1 MDPSQF
7 ATSNRG
13 KVAVVTGAG
22 RGATLALIDVDVEAL
37 ETTKAAAH
45 NVQDRQS
52 HVETYGLDI
61 TDPGAVQ
68 STFKSIAATLGRVD
82 ILVNNAGITRLH
94 LFAEEEGFDD
104 FWRTVEVNF
113 KGTMLCIHAVL
124 PGMVEQK
131 SGCII
136 NMASRAATVDGPKS
150 VGYNAS
156 KAALVRAT
164 GSLQEDLASMGLGE
178 QVHTYCLHPGS
189 VWGDILTGNTTA
201 EQQEQLPPIF
211 KDVPELA
218 AGTVAY
224 LSTGRGKALRGL
236 YFDCRQD
243 IERVASFGRETLQR
257 AGFWSTTTLLLYSTT
272 LLPQTDLANLIS
284 SLRRCRLPK
293 PPRLWS
299 LDKSLPPAAGDDL
312 PETPPTPEDARNA
325 GHGSLGGEPTPTGPT
340 SIRSHNGFLGPVK
353 IGALLASKTAALS
366 WRLDQAIAG
375 WDSALLLSKWAH
387 GLEMAGSDN
396 PPNSEEAQIVT
407 DLKSLLAE
415 IDVGGLHY
423 DRNHSLAAMLAQV
436 WASFLDDTWEWGV
449 TPNMGSILRLLSN
462 EYQERFTAAMPPS

>member
-22 RGATLALIDVDVEAL
+22 RGIGRAIAIALANTGATLALIDVDVEAL
-37 ETTKAAAH
+37 EPTKAAAR

-61 TDPGAVQ
+61 TDPGA
-68 STFKSIAATLGRVD
+68 
-82 ILVNNAGITRLH
+82 
-94 LFAEEEGFDD
+94 EEGFDD

-178 QVHTYCLHPGS
+178 QVHAYCLHPGS
-189 VWGDILTGNTTA
+189 VWGDIITGNITA

-257 AGFWSTTTLLLYSTT
+257 AGLYSLATRFPCLDMRMNPDLSSAGRLLLYYSTLLLYY
-272 LLPQTDLANLIS
+272 Q
-284 SLRRCRLPK
+284 
-293 PPRLWS
+293 LWS

-340 SIRSHNGFLGPVK
+340 SIRCAPSPAAPLELPDMSPQWVSGSREDWSPAGQQDGGSFV
-353 IGALLASKTAALS
+353 AS
-366 WRLDQAIAG
+366 
-375 WDSALLLSKWAH
+375 
-387 GLEMAGSDN
+387 
-396 PPNSEEAQIVT
+396 
-407 DLKSLLAE
+407 
-415 IDVGGLHY
+415 
-423 DRNHSLAAMLAQV
+423 
-436 WASFLDDTWEWGV
+436 
-449 TPNMGSILRLLSN
+449 
-462 EYQERFTAAMPPS
+462 

>member
-22 RGATLALIDVDVEAL
+22 RGIGRAIAIALANTGATLALIDVDVEAL
-37 ETTKAAAH
+37 EPTKAAAR

-178 QVHTYCLHPGS
+178 QVHAYCLHPGS
-189 VWGDILTGNTTA
+189 VWGDIITGNITA

-211 KDVPELA
+211 KDVPKLA

-257 AGFWSTTTLLLYSTT
+257 AGL
-272 LLPQTDLANLIS
+272 
-284 SLRRCRLPK
+284 
-293 PPRLWS
+293 LWS

-353 IGALLASKTAALS
+353 IGALLVSKTAALL

-375 WDSALLLSKWAH
+375 WDSAKWAH

-449 TPNMGSILRLLSN
+449 TRRIWARSSG
-462 EYQERFTAAMPPS
+462 Y

>member
-22 RGATLALIDVDVEAL
+22 RGIGRAIAIALANTGATLALIDVDVEAL
-37 ETTKAAAH
+37 EPTKAAAR

-178 QVHTYCLHPGS
+178 QVHAYCLHPGS
-189 VWGDILTGNTTA
+189 VWGDIITGNITA

-353 IGALLASKTAALS
+353 IGALLVSKTAALL

-375 WDSALLLSKWAH
+375 WDSAKWAH

-449 TPNMGSILRLLSN
+449 TRRIWARSSG
-462 EYQERFTAAMPPS
+462 Y

>member
-22 RGATLALIDVDVEAL
+22 RGIGRAIAIALANTGATLALIDVDVEAL
-37 ETTKAAAH
+37 EPTKAAAR

-178 QVHTYCLHPGS
+178 QVHAYCLHPGS
-189 VWGDILTGNTTA
+189 VWGDIITGNITA

-257 AGFWSTTTLLLYSTT
+257 AGL
-272 LLPQTDLANLIS
+272 
-284 SLRRCRLPK
+284 
-293 PPRLWS
+293 LWS

-353 IGALLASKTAALS
+353 IGALLASKTAALL